1 MASTLFYTF
10 GKLKRIKMRNNF
22 AEFHG
27 HSVGQTSGK
36 PRSEFLVLILVVIFS
51 VLPEVA
57 KAQEE
62 GGSAEIDRKLELLYG
77 RVVKNKNALEGL
89 TNGVRSV
96 KNNVSENT
104 FALSSQADV
113 IAETRQILDA
123 NQEVLSA
130 IQKDLAAEQEKLS
143 GMIQEQKEL
152 RQEIKSSLSQIKKA
166 YMVAIGSGAITLVL
180 ALLLARSVVR
190 KNKLDWYSLVKDALN
205 AQQ

>member
-1 MASTLFYTF
+1 
-10 GKLKRIKMRNNF
+10 MRNNF

-27 HSVGQTSGK
+27 HPVGQTSGK

-51 VLPEVA
+51 ALPEMA

-62 GGSAEIDRKLELLYG
+62 SGSAEIDRKLELLYG

>member
-1 MASTLFYTF
+1 
-10 GKLKRIKMRNNF
+10 MRNNF

-36 PRSEFLVLILVVIFS
+36 PRSEFLVLILIVILS
-51 VLPEVA
+51 ALPEMA

-130 IQKDLAAEQEKLS
+130 IQKDLADEQEKLS

-180 ALLLARSVVR
+180 AFLLARSVVR